1 MICNICRSNA
11 ASSFNTLD
19 SKTYWSCNVCGCKY
33 LDKLY
38 FIDPVEEEQRYL
50 EHNNSIKDNEY
61 RAFLS
66 RLSDPL
72 KEKISPGSNG
82 LDFGCGTGPALADM
96 LTQDGFKVELYD
108 PFFFPDEGAL
118 SKQYD
123 FITCTETV
131 EHFYDPF
138 KEFNI
143 LNDLLKPGGWLGV
156 MTSFLT
162 SDEMFESWY
171 YRRDPTHVSF
181 YCEKTFQVIASQRNW
196 KCEIK
201 SKDVVL
207 LQKNHD

>member
-1 MICNICRSNA
+1 MDK
-11 ASSFNTLD
+11 SF
-19 SKTYWSCNVCGCKY
+19 
-33 LDKLY
+33 

-50 EHNNSIKDNEY
+50 EHNNKIDDKQY

-66 RLSDPL
+66 KLSEPL
-72 KEKISPGSNG
+72 KEKLSLGSYG

-96 LTQDGFKVELYD
+96 LTKDGFMVALYD
-108 PFFFPDEGAL
+108 PFFYPDEGVL
-118 SKQYD
+118 SQQYD
-123 FITCTETV
+123 FITCTETA

-138 KEFNI
+138 KEFNA

-162 SDEMFESWY
+162 SDEKFENWY
-171 YRRDPTHVSF
+171 YRRDPTHVTF

-201 SKDVVL
+201 SKDIVL

>member
-1 MICNICRSNA
+1 MICNICRSDA
-11 ASSFNTLD
+11 ASSFKTTDN
-19 SKTYWSCNVCGCKY
+19 KTYWSCNVCRCKY
-33 LDKLY
+33 LDKLH

-50 EHNNSIKDNEY
+50 EHNNDIKDNEY

-138 KEFNI
+138 KEFET
-143 LNDLLKPGGWLGV
+143 LDSLLKPGGWLGV

-162 SDEMFESWY
+162 SDEMFENWY
-171 YRRDPTHVSF
+171 YRRDPTHVTF

-207 LQKNHD
+207 LQKNND

>member
-11 ASSFNTLD
+11 ASSFNTHD

-72 KEKISPGSNG
+72 KEKISLGSNG
-82 LDFGCGTGPALADM
+82 LDFSCGTGPALADM

-108 PFFFPDEGAL
+108 PFFFPDKGVL

-207 LQKNHD
+207 LQKKS